1 MTTFVAKLNSW
12 KKGEK
17 LLADF
22 GFSQEILISV
32 SEKYVKNNG
41 DISWVEDDFFIWMNF
56 FFVP

>member
-12 KKGEK
+12 KEGKK

-41 DISWVEDDFFIWMNF
+41 DIS
-56 FFVP
+56 